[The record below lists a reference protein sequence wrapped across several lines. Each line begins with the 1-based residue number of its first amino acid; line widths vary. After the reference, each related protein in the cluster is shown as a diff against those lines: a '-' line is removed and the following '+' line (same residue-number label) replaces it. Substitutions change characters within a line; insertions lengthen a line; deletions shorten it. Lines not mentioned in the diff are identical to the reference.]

1 MENINKTLFDRKAIS
16 ESQFNFLESIRTQEL
31 ISVYYELRLI
41 LYTGILLFSGGVSY
55 LAYEHFGGVAH
66 VCAMVAIAAG
76 IVFGYRFISKFA
88 KPYSNRQVTVDQ
100 PYFDYLLLLVA
111 LLILSLL
118 AYIQV
123 YFDLVTLLLRW
134 TSLIS
139 AVILLTMAYRYDNR
153 ALLSMGITAF
163 AATVGI
169 SLTPVNWAQ
178 GNWNASVDLNLV
190 CIILGTVFLMAGYLS
205 AAKFIKPHFRFT
217 YVNFGLLLF
226 YFGCISGMF
235 DSDFQFLYAGILLV
249 SASLISLQT
258 WRAKEFLFFLY
269 SNIAGYIAITY
280 FVYDFL
286 DSTDAAIAL
295 IYYFPLSCIAYIM
308 FLMKKKGHFA
318 NE

>member
-1 MENINKTLFDRKAIS
+1 MGNINKALFDRNAIS
-16 ESQFNFLESIRTQEL
+16 ESQFNFLESIRTEKL
-31 ISVYYELRLI
+31 ISVYYELRFL
-41 LYTGILLFSGGVSY
+41 LYTGILLFTGGVSY
-55 LAYEHFGGVAH
+55 LAYEHFGNIAH

-76 IVFGYRFISKFA
+76 IVIGFRFIGKFA

-100 PYFDYLLLLVA
+100 PYFDYILLLVA
-111 LLILSLL
+111 LLIISLFV
-118 AYIQV
+118 YFQV
-123 YFDLVTLLLRW
+123 YFDLVTLLVRW
-134 TSLIS
+134 TSLVS
-139 AVILLTMAYRYDNR
+139 AAILFTMAYRYDNR

-169 SLTPVNWAQ
+169 SLTPVDWVQ
-178 GNWNASVDLNLV
+178 GDWNRSVDLNLV
-190 CIILGTVFLMAGYLS
+190 CIILGLVFLLAGHLS
-205 AAKFIKPHFRFT
+205 ATKFIKPHFRFT

-226 YFGCISGMF
+226 YFGSLSGMF
-235 DSDFQFLYAGILLV
+235 DSGFQEVYELILLI
-249 SASLISLQT
+249 SAALISFQT
-258 WRAKEFLFFLY
+258 WRLKEFLFFLY

-308 FLMKKKGHFA
+308 FLMKKRKHFA